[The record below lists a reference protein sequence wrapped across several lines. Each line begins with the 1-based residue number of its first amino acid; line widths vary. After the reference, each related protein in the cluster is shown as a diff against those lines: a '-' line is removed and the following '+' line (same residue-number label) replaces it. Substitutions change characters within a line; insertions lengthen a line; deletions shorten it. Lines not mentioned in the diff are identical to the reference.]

1 MPNKIHALCS
11 MIEFAAHGLH
21 CKDDVQFLRRV
32 DQRECAPVVTTP
44 LLGTAERLMAV
55 TLPETQ
61 AARVLRHV
69 RPAVLV
75 SCSNQQ
81 FKVKNAS

>member
-1 MPNKIHALCS
+1 

-32 DQRECAPVVTTP
+32 QQRECTALQTAL
-44 LLGTAERLMAV
+44 LLGLAERLRAV

-61 AARVLRHV
+61 AARVRRHV
-69 RPAVLV
+69 RPTVLV
-75 SCSNQQ
+75 SCSDQQ
-81 FKVKNAS
+81 LKVKFIS